1 MGPDSAKPSC
11 PATLRI
17 LTTGEYVEAYADGV
31 FALTA
36 PCSSRHPAPW
46 TAAVQGR
53 QRTIPVRPI
62 RLPDPHR
69 DDASAIWPG
78 PSAP

>member
-1 MGPDSAKPSC
+1 
-11 PATLRI
+11 
-17 LTTGEYVEAYADGV
+17 V
-31 FALTA
+31 FALTTL
-36 PCSSRHPAPW
+36 CYSGHPAPW
-46 TAAVQGR
+46 KAVAEGHE
-53 QRTIPVRPI
+53 RTVPVRPI